1 MKILELQSIDRS
13 NRSELKWEVWSRA
26 YEYPLILDLLEKYGA
41 TSSSN
46 THNSCW
52 GSGGCHLLFK
62 NILDKKFPNNINSD
76 IRISSEPNTYIY
88 DVKTIPKEEWV
99 ESFDF
104 VINVSALEEIKGD
117 HIDIFNKSFSMVK
130 KGGYFLCTFDLP
142 GLQLDKFEI
151 FFNKIYKTTNNPI
164 SGINSVLPWPA
175 RGHLSCGYMVV
186 QK

>member
-13 NRSELKWEVWSRA
+13 NGSDLKWGAWSRV

-41 TSSSN
+41 TSLSN
-46 THNSCW
+46 IHNTCW
-52 GSGGCHLLFK
+52 GFQGCHLLFK

-76 IRISSEPNTYIY
+76 IIISSEPNTCIY
-88 DVKTIPKEEWV
+88 NLKTTPKEEWV

-151 FFNKIYKTTNNPI
+151 FFNKKYKTTNDPI
-164 SGINSVLPWPA
+164 GGTNSVFPVPS